1 MTQRA
6 VTCQNVCKQCSL
18 RVNNNNEFLHITD
31 IFAYNSIPVVDMAI
45 KLCASTNPITS
56 MFTTE
61 LHVCKQQ
68 HTPTAN

>member
-1 MTQRA
+1 MY
-6 VTCQNVCKQCSL
+6 KQQQCL
-18 RVNNNNEFLHITD
+18 TVIHYKGEILLHN
-31 IFAYNSIPVVDMAI
+31 YNRIPIVEMAI
-45 KLCASTNPITS
+45 KLCLSTNTIIS